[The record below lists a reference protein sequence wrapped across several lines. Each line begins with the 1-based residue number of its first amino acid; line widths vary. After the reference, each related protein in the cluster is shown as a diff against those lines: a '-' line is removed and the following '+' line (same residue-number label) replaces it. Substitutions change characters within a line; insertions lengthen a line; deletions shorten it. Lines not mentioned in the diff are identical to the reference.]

1 MGDSSAPTFAQWL
14 KRRRKEFDLTQEEL
28 ARRLGCAAVTLRKI
42 EAGTRRPSE
51 QIAELLAEHLQI
63 PFAERAAFL
72 KFARGT
78 PNTNLCSSLGAM
90 HGCTPWRTLR
100 QTAPPLPAPPTRLIG
115 REEELA
121 AVVCYYRIHDRRL
134 VTVTGPPGIG
144 KTRFAL
150 EVATQLSED
159 FDDGVYF
166 VALAP
171 IGNPDLVI
179 PTLARAVGLEESDNR
194 PLLQALIE
202 FLCDKRMLLL
212 LDNFEQVIAAAAQIA
227 ELLSGCP
234 LLKMLIT
241 SREALHIRGEQQF
254 PLPPLGFPGLEE
266 QAALAM
272 TQYPAVALF
281 LERAYAVNP
290 NWTPTDHDVEAI
302 GAICSALDGVPLA
315 IELAAAR
322 INLFSPQEIRAHL
335 QHRLEFLTHGP
346 RDLPTRQRTLRHAI
360 AWSYNLLNANERA
373 LFARLAIFAGGWT
386 FEAARTICGD
396 DLEIEHEM
404 QSLLDKSLIRR
415 YEGGADNTRLT
426 MLETIREYA
435 LERLHKPA
443 EESCL
448 RDRHLDYFLALAE
461 EGEPALHGS
470 QQREW
475 LDRLEKERENLRA
488 ALDWACQAAHR
499 AEKGMRLAGALWWFW
514 STRGSYTEALERY
527 HQVLAYSEG
536 LATQARAKALNAA
549 GFMHAV
555 CGDGATARRLLKEAL
570 ALARAQQDRA
580 NSAWALHILAREALS
595 QGDYA
600 DAQSLAVRAL
610 ELWRELRADWG
621 VADSFNSLGEIAFMQ
636 GDCEAARTHYEA
648 AATMFQRLED
658 HDLLALPLRRL
669 GQIALHQG
677 DYARA
682 AALCKESLILNIQV
696 GNQQGISACLAAL
709 AAAAALRG
717 QIDSP
722 TQRSEHLHRAAR
734 LFGATVAFLAMSGSR
749 LRRIDRT
756 EYEKNIETV
765 RHLLGE
771 QTFAA
776 AMAAGQAM
784 APQQALALAL
794 EG

>member
-90 HGCTPWRTLR
+90 HGCTSWRTLR

-281 LERAYAVNP
+281 LERAHAVNP